1 MSPLRKRTICSNC
14 AWSDRPR
21 QRFHRDAA
29 VSRDGARGETFLS
42 FSTSNESRVAIMKT
56 IIEPVPVGCA
66 RLNRSWLHMV
76 FDAPD
81 TTAQRKTPRL
91 HNRRGRQD
99 QRRYALLAERYV
111 INLQRACR
119 RSFGR
124 SRFGSRGRLAV
135 MTRSRRLS
143 PSFDTAF
150 AEKLRETVYDASAAA
165 RDAADELDD
174 VTLAITAASA
184 ASQSLMPRLKS
195 AITAYDNLST
205 RTQRLRDLLD
215 QIEG

>member
-1 MSPLRKRTICSNC
+1 
-14 AWSDRPR
+14 
-21 QRFHRDAA
+21 
-29 VSRDGARGETFLS
+29 
-42 FSTSNESRVAIMKT
+42 
-56 IIEPVPVGCA
+56 
-66 RLNRSWLHMV
+66 
-76 FDAPD
+76 
-81 TTAQRKTPRL
+81 
-91 HNRRGRQD
+91 
-99 QRRYALLAERYV
+99 
-111 INLQRACR
+111 
-119 RSFGR
+119 
-124 SRFGSRGRLAV
+124 

-150 AEKLRETVYDASAAA
+150 VEKLRETVYDASAAA

-174 VTLAITAASA
+174 VTLAIMAASA